1 MVDLGNWDLWGFLE
15 ISVFFFSSP
24 STVEEVCILIYQV
37 SG

>member
-15 ISVFFFSSP
+15 ISVFFSSP
-24 STVEEVCILIYQV
+24 NTVEEVCILIYQV